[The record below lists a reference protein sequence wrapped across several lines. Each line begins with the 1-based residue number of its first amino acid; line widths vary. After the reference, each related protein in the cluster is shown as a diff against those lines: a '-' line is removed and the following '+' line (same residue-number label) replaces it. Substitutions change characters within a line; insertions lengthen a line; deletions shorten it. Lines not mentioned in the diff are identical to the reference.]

1 MTLDCKA
8 SKKMPIKNTLILI
21 FFVLIN
27 ISLYS
32 QTNNDFVY
40 NKDNLA
46 NAYRFYKAKN
56 YSKAAELFEYEIENS
71 PILKIEYF
79 ENLANAYMYFIDVG
93 QGDSI
98 FIQLPNNETMLIDAG
113 EAYKSDNVIN
123 YLNNS
128 GIKKIDY
135 VVGTHPHTD
144 HIGGLENIV
153 NTFDIGSIYM
163 PRATSTSKTYEDLQ
177 NTAQTIRELVDRL
190 SVEEDSFFNK
200 FNSTIYAIRPTLRY
214 LLEVLGGKQYEL
226 FASNREAIKQY
237 LTDIG
242 FAIEED
248 FPFSDIIC
256 TKIDGSYKCILTL
269 KNELFDAEDKLIDIR
284 GRQNLEQCISMRNEL
299 IQSNVDD
306 LPF

>member
-1 MTLDCKA
+1 MKQQFA
-8 SKKMPIKNTLILI
+8 G
-21 FFVLIN
+21 
-27 ISLYS
+27 
-32 QTNNDFVY
+32 
-40 NKDNLA
+40 
-46 NAYRFYKAKN
+46 
-56 YSKAAELFEYEIENS
+56 LFQH
-71 PILKIEYF
+71 L
-79 ENLANAYMYFIDVG
+79 LT
-93 QGDSI
+93 Q
-98 FIQLPNNETMLIDAG
+98 
-113 EAYKSDNVIN
+113 EATI
-123 YLNNS
+123 
-128 GIKKIDY
+128 
-135 VVGTHPHTD
+135 T
-144 HIGGLENIV
+144 E
-153 NTFDIGSIYM
+153 
-163 PRATSTSKTYEDLQ
+163 SKTYEDLQ

-242 FAIEED
+242 FAIEAD